1 MLRKKDH
8 GFTLIELMIVV
19 LIVAILVAIAIPTF
33 LGQRKEAEDSAAKS
47 NLRNAL
53 ATEKAYY
60 GGGAGVFTA
69 DLDVLSS
76 IEPSL
81 FNVTS
86 ASPAVNTFDPVVVTV
101 DGTGSTVCIVAATPR
116 AEYLAIWQNDQSGT
130 QFGRHSTNP
139 FSSCSASGPP
149 GVGTWSGSSW

>member
-60 GGGAGVFTA
+60 AGGAGVFTA

-81 FNVTS
+81 FNVTG